1 MRLRLQG
8 KECSIPMHVW
18 AEDNP
23 HSIHC
28 RGYQHKFLIN
38 IWCGIVGNYLIGPF
52 VLPDRLTG
60 AVYTHFLE
68 NDLRNGVEPVDI
80 QLRHEMWFMHDG
92 GPAHFSRQVRAFL
105 DVTNPDRWIG
115 RNRPIPWSARSP
127 DLNPLDYFMGSPESH
142 GVRNSSQSSG
152 GVTTTRNCSM

>member
-1 MRLRLQG
+1 
-8 KECSIPMHVW
+8 MHVW

-52 VLPDRLTG
+52 VFPDRLTG

-68 NDLRNGVEPVDI
+68 NDLRNGVEPVDQHI
-80 QLRHEMWFMHDG
+80 LVALFSMSLILIDG
-92 GPAHFSRQVRAFL
+92 
-105 DVTNPDRWIG
+105 
-115 RNRPIPWSARSP
+115 
-127 DLNPLDYFMGSPESH
+127 
-142 GVRNSSQSSG
+142 
-152 GVTTTRNCSM
+152 